1 MRFTKAIF
9 VFFSFGLTFA
19 GSSSI
24 QGALFNQLDQLD
36 INGLFYILGTIVYEA
51 MLFITIKLAYSLK
64 SSLYLRSFIKASILS
79 LSHISPVYLCTLAV
93 IIDVSILLI
102 TYKHLSENITHP
114 KLWFVNGIICNVALL
129 LLFFNG

>member
-1 MRFTKAIF
+1 
-9 VFFSFGLTFA
+9 
-19 GSSSI
+19 
-24 QGALFNQLDQLD
+24 
-36 INGLFYILGTIVYEA
+36 